1 MILSNICWGDRLDFA
16 LNHLAHFLLEGH
28 GGQNA
33 FYAWFYVGID
43 IGLGHGHSSDSTQ
56 CNCSRYKCDHKFDCF
71 LTWVYRFISYR
82 HC

>member
-43 IGLGHGHSSDSTQ
+43 IGLGMATAAIAPSATAAA
-56 CNCSRYKCDHKFDCF
+56 
-71 LTWVYRFISYR
+71 ISATTSLIVF
-82 HC
+82 